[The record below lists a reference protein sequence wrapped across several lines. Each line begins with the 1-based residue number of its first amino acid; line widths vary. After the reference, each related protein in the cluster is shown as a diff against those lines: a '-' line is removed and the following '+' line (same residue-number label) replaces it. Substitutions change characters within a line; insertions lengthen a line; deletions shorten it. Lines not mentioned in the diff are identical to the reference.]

1 MSNDQNNNSKT
12 NNISFNTD
20 NVKTSNTSNIPENP
34 DEDIEYKKEE
44 RKRKNELEDLKHQI
58 TKNIYD
64 FLVVLTKKPV
74 LIILFLIVFFI
85 IYPLSILDN
94 IPFIKN
100 IESRTFI
107 KQYCS
112 HLFNI
117 LKPIGSFIVGI
128 IISDWASSKLK
139 K

>member
-1 MSNDQNNNSKT
+1 MSDDQNNNSKT

-74 LIILFLIVFFI
+74 LITLLLIVFFI

-107 KQYCS
+107 K
-112 HLFNI
+112 
-117 LKPIGSFIVGI
+117 
-128 IISDWASSKLK
+128 
-139 K
+139 